1 MDKKKRTRKLIKLAE
16 ERLISKEKKRKKEE
30 EIDLFATINATAR
43 SINFPENEE
52 TIEKNFRDKPWKKK
66 GTLDRKIIG
75 QF

>member
-1 MDKKKRTRKLIKLAE
+1 MKKK
-16 ERLISKEKKRKKEE
+16 KKKE
-30 EIDLFATINATAR
+30 EIDLLATINATAR